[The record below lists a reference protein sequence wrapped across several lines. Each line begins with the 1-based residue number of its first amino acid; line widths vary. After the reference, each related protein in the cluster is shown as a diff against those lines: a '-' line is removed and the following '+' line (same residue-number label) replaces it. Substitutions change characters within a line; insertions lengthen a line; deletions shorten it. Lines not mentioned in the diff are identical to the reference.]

1 MGALNVPF
9 LTWSSA
15 AKPRYRVP
23 GISAVGA
30 GRISRSAERRT
41 ATAGAGRTRVGHME
55 PVALQTIGVVEGRA
69 LEQLGAGRIDD
80 DLHATELAHH
90 VVGSDFRIEEHLVAI
105 PRTTAGTHRHPEGQA
120 LGVLLGQKLADLG
133 RGLIGP
139 RHRTRLPSGA
149 YTFHDRAHP
158 PSSCGSNSYRATTDT
173 TPEVTVE
180 DSVPAPAP
188 YWYTPARRV
197 AEGAPP
203 VQFGRDDQ
211 RGCLRFLNP
220 GLRGTG
226 ARRAAWRGRPRT
238 GGRHRR
244 TGHGDRHP
252 APRGRRG
259 GGRRGPDHRRVPPP
273 EPDPE

>member
-15 AKPRYRVP
+15 AKPRHRVP
-23 GISAVGA
+23 GIGAVGA

-90 VVGSDFRIEEHLVAI
+90 VVASDIRIEEHLVAI

-133 RGLIGP
+133 RGLIGQ
-139 RHRTRLPSGA
+139 RHRTRLPSDA
-149 YTFHDRAHP
+149 YSLRDRAHRR
-158 PSSCGSNSYRATTDT
+158 SSCGSNCYRTT
-173 TPEVTVE
+173 
-180 DSVPAPAP
+180 
-188 YWYTPARRV
+188 
-197 AEGAPP
+197 
-203 VQFGRDDQ
+203 
-211 RGCLRFLNP
+211 
-220 GLRGTG
+220 TG
-226 ARRAAWRGRPRT
+226 AKPGVAVEEQRTRARAIL
-238 GGRHRR
+238 
-244 TGHGDRHP
+244 
-252 APRGRRG
+252 
-259 GGRRGPDHRRVPPP
+259 V
-273 EPDPE
+273 